1 MFRAQKNTIWKIIPA
16 ISHYMRDSQLF
27 QVKSGDGQR
36 QEVFI
41 MNSTLER
48 IIRRG
53 YSIAGRIFD
62 AVTMSNLKVVAVK
75 SLTIEYS
82 DDEAYRM
89 LASLGSRK
97 GNRIGRAIARCYG
110 ETHDPVVLLEISG
123 FRDSLDGSAEGV
135 LAPDGGTTVRCRI
148 GPPALLREL
157 PSPPDD
163 PYLRMISNYQDEGC
177 LIEILIKGEKLA
189 GFAALTEKRMT
200 RIGAAVIGAVGK
212 KDPAGP
218 AAVCRTPAPEAESR
232 SEQSDER

>member
-1 MFRAQKNTIWKIIPA
+1 
-16 ISHYMRDSQLF
+16 
-27 QVKSGDGQR
+27 
-36 QEVFI
+36 

-177 LIEILIKGEKLA
+177 LIEILIKGGKLA

>member
-1 MFRAQKNTIWKIIPA
+1 
-16 ISHYMRDSQLF
+16 
-27 QVKSGDGQR
+27 
-36 QEVFI
+36 

-75 SLTIEYS
+75 SLTIEYN

-123 FRDSLDGSAEGV
+123 FRDSLDGSA
-135 LAPDGGTTVRCRI
+135 CW
-148 GPPALLREL
+148 
-157 PSPPDD
+157 S
-163 PYLRMISNYQDEGC
+163 
-177 LIEILIKGEKLA
+177 
-189 GFAALTEKRMT
+189 AALSIT
-200 RIGAAVIGAVGK
+200 AVLFLTAM
-212 KDPAGP
+212 ALSSST
-218 AAVCRTPAPEAESR
+218 A
-232 SEQSDER
+232 

>member
-1 MFRAQKNTIWKIIPA
+1 
-16 ISHYMRDSQLF
+16 
-27 QVKSGDGQR
+27 
-36 QEVFI
+36 

-123 FRDSLDGSAEGV
+123 FRDSLDGSAEG
-135 LAPDGGTTVRCRI
+135 
-148 GPPALLREL
+148 
-157 PSPPDD
+157 
-163 PYLRMISNYQDEGC
+163 
-177 LIEILIKGEKLA
+177 
-189 GFAALTEKRMT
+189 
-200 RIGAAVIGAVGK
+200 GARA
-212 KDPAGP
+212 
-218 AAVCRTPAPEAESR
+218 
-232 SEQSDER
+232 